1 MSTEGSGFQLPEVES
16 IRRRA
21 AEVRHRIEAAS
32 PGAGDVLIIGVTK
45 AFPAELS
52 RRALQAGLIDLGENY
67 AQELAAKCDELGFA
81 GQADAIGGETERA
94 PLPTPAPR
102 WHFIGGLQ
110 RNKVK
115 LLAGKVDLW
124 HTIDRISLVD
134 EIAKRCPGDG
144 ILIQVNTTGEAQKSG
159 CDPSGT
165 MELVEHA
172 RSVGLDARGLM
183 TVGPTDTATDP
194 RPSFDAL
201 RQLAERCEV
210 RELSMGMSGDYELAV
225 AAGATMVR
233 VGSVL
238 FGPRPPK
245 P

>member
-1 MSTEGSGFQLPEVES
+1 MPTEESGFQLPSVES
-16 IRRRA
+16 IRERA
-21 AEVRHRIEAAS
+21 VEVGQRIEAACTE
-32 PGAGDVLIIGVTK
+32 PREVLVVGVTK

-52 RRALQAGLIDLGENY
+52 RRALQAGLVDLGENY
-67 AQELAAKCDELGFA
+67 AQELAAKCGELGFA
-81 GQADAIGGETERA
+81 GQAAGVGGEGGDIGSV
-94 PLPTPAPR
+94 PAPR

-124 HTIDRISLVD
+124 HTIDRISLID

-159 CDPSGT
+159 CDPSEAT
-165 MELVEHA
+165 TLVEHA

-183 TVGPTDTATDP
+183 TVGPTDAATDP

-201 RQLAERCEV
+201 RELAERCGV